1 MTTRYVSQTATN
13 GYVVGNDSNT
23 GLSKALAKLTIT
35 SAISASSNGDVI
47 IINDGSYTAA
57 TFFDVT
63 AGLSLQAET
72 DHAVTLKCA
81 AGQAQVIRVGSDG
94 QTITIGKLVIDAESN
109 AAASCIGVNGTTAR
123 ALVLSGT
130 LLRNPGTGRFGVESI
145 NSSQVLTLTV
155 ENVDFECSTTAGAVY
170 CLLGAAAYV
179 SINGL
184 TVDNSAGPGV
194 SNTLRAP
201 VYINAT
207 ASAVAHIRRVSGTWK
222 TQSAAVSASF
232 IRMSGARGVIEYNRG
247 MILSGGD
254 TSGCLIRVANDSGV
268 QADSVMIRHNQGVNQ
283 TTGGFLILVGA
294 DGAGAND
301 NKTNYC
307 SIFGNDVAG
316 TDAATLMHGICVS
329 NSKGGC
335 CFSNTVRNAGI
346 PFLAKLCS
354 EAVYFADNDVVL
366 PYTSTSGSYR
376 SKGSVNL
383 QVAGNRVICGSGK
396 INPFSVIDRDPTI
409 PTLSTNASV
418 VGNSFYSSA
427 QMTKAIV
434 LGGSGDA
441 STATF
446 VLNNYS
452 ATYAAGAF
460 VNLTTSYDTT
470 AGWSAAKEITLR
482 SGIPTSADPKF
493 WHTSYAPIVNGAI
506 SASAPWMLV

>member
-23 GLSKALAKLTIT
+23 GLSKALSKLTIT

-81 AGQAQVIRVGSDG
+81 AGQAQVIRVGSAG

-123 ALVLSGT
+123 ALALSGT

-170 CLLGAAAYV
+170 CLLGADAYV

-268 QADSVMIRHNQGVNQ
+268 QADSVMIRHNQG
-283 TTGGFLILVGA
+283 
-294 DGAGAND
+294 
-301 NKTNYC
+301 
-307 SIFGNDVAG
+307 SI
-316 TDAATLMHGICVS
+316 
-329 NSKGGC
+329 
-335 CFSNTVRNAGI
+335 RQ
-346 PFLAKLCS
+346 
-354 EAVYFADNDVVL
+354 
-366 PYTSTSGSYR
+366 
-376 SKGSVNL
+376 
-383 QVAGNRVICGSGK
+383 QVD
-396 INPFSVIDRDPTI
+396 F
-409 PTLSTNASV
+409 
-418 VGNSFYSSA
+418 
-427 QMTKAIV
+427 
-434 LGGSGDA
+434 
-441 STATF
+441 
-446 VLNNYS
+446 
-452 ATYAAGAF
+452 
-460 VNLTTSYDTT
+460 
-470 AGWSAAKEITLR
+470 
-482 SGIPTSADPKF
+482 
-493 WHTSYAPIVNGAI
+493 
-506 SASAPWMLV
+506 